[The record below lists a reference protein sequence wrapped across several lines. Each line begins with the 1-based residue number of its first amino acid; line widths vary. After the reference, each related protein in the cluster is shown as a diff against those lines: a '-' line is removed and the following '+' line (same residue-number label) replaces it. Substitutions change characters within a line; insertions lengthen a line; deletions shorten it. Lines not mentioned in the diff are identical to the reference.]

1 MLKHN
6 IYPAYPVTGGALRQ
20 GYPAIA
26 DAVRTQP
33 AVWVCDGASA
43 VDWESF
49 HAGLQTALAEDSH
62 AVLQANF
69 LSIQPAHIG
78 ADAGRALLES
88 YLEIDDPSYGRLY
101 DGSLADFFD
110 PSRMGAL
117 AEEVRLLRESGNSV
131 VVYGTGSSLLPLA
144 GLQAK
149 SIHTVWVDLPYETIR
164 SLSELKE
171 IPSLAGY
178 TPLSEKF
185 LTNLDYPVLDRQRA
199 ALLPGLAIYV
209 DFSSPQ
215 DPLILSGAALR
226 SSLHH
231 LAQAP
236 FRVVPAV
243 YTSMWGGQYLVSQ
256 VPGLKEKPRCSHFYS
271 LFPPVNS
278 LLLDGDGLQI
288 ELPFELLMHLE
299 SKAVQGLELSGAFA
313 SRMPVRFTLMDTLGG
328 QTLSHQIHPG
338 RSQARSFFNTDFDEP
353 ETYFLL
359 DTAPGGLV
367 YLGLRDDSSPGEFR
381 RSVERAQDEQI
392 GFELGDYVNTF
403 PTRPGMAIHVPARM
417 VHNAG
422 ANNLILEVTT
432 HPIGHTYRIYDF
444 MRRTGDGKLR
454 PLHVKQA
461 FTCLDEKRNRSWID
475 QKGLFMQPKTV
486 AQGEDWQVRRLS
498 SPPLTKFVNDEIT
511 FTSSYADTTGG
522 ESFHLLLSVQGDDLR
537 LEGQGFSH
545 PLHQY
550 ELIIIPAAAGEYRLV
565 NDEGGPCRVFKV
577 YVSSLEEYLSAE
589 L

>member
-6 IYPAYPVTGGALRQ
+6 IYPAYPVSGGALRQ

-26 DAVRTQP
+26 GAVRMQP
-33 AVWVCDGASA
+33 GVWICDGSSA
-43 VDWESF
+43 VDWERFCS
-49 HAGLQTALAEDSH
+49 GLQTALAENSP
-62 AVLQANF
+62 AGLQVHF
-69 LSIQPAHIG
+69 LSILTAHIG
-78 ADAGRALLES
+78 ADASRALLKS

-110 PSRMGAL
+110 PSRMDVL
-117 AEEVRLLRESGNSV
+117 AGEVRLLREGGHSV
-131 VVYGTGSSLLPLA
+131 VLYGTGSSLLPLQDLHA
-144 GLQAK
+144 E
-149 SIHTVWVDLPYETIR
+149 SVHTMWVDLPYETIR

-178 TPLSEKF
+178 TKLSEKV

-199 ALLPGLAIYV
+199 ALLPGLALYV

-215 DPLILSGAALR
+215 DPLSLSGEALR
-226 SSLHH
+226 SSLHN

-256 VPGLKEKPRCSHFYS
+256 VPGLQEKPRCSHFYS
-271 LFPPVNS
+271 LFPPVNT
-278 LLLDGDGLQI
+278 LLLEGDGLQI
-288 ELPFELLMHLE
+288 EVPFELLMHLE
-299 SKAVQGLELSGAFA
+299 SKAVQGAELAGVFA

-359 DTAPGGLV
+359 DTAPGGMV
-367 YLGLRDDSSPGEFR
+367 YLGLRDDTSPAEFR
-381 RSVERAQDEQI
+381 TAVEGAQNEQI
-392 GFELGDYVNTF
+392 GFELGDFVNTF
-403 PTRPGMAIHVPARM
+403 ATSPGMAIHVPARM

-454 PLHVKQA
+454 TLHVKQA
-461 FTCLDEKRNRSWID
+461 FTCLDEKRNRSWIE
-475 QKGLFMQPKTV
+475 QQGLFLQALPV
-486 AQGEDWQVRRLS
+486 DQGEDWQVRRLS

-511 FTSSYADTTGG
+511 FTSSYHDSTGG
-522 ESFHLLLSVQGDDLR
+522 ERFHLLLSVQGDDLR

-545 PLHQY
+545 ALHQY
-550 ELIIIPAAAGEYRLV
+550 ELIIIPAAAGIT
-565 NDEGGPCRVFKV
+565 
-577 YVSSLEEYLSAE
+577 AW
-589 L
+589 

>member
-6 IYPAYPVTGGALRQ
+6 IYPAYPVTGGAIRL

-26 DAVRTQP
+26 DTFLTRP
-33 AVWVCDGASA
+33 ALWICDGASA
-43 VDWESF
+43 VDWERF
-49 HAGLQTALAEDSH
+49 RGGLQTALAENSP
-62 AVLQANF
+62 AGLQVTF

-78 ADAGRALLES
+78 ADASRSLLSS
-88 YLEIDDPSYGRLY
+88 YLEMDDPSYGRLY
-101 DGSLADFFD
+101 EGSLADFFD
-110 PSRMGAL
+110 PSRMKAL
-117 AEEVRLLRESGNSV
+117 AEEAGLLLASGQSV
-131 VVYGTGSSLLPLA
+131 VLYGTGSSLLPLRA
-144 GLQAK
+144 LHEELV
-149 SIHTVWVDLPYETIR
+149 HTVWVDLPYESIR
-164 SLSELKE
+164 SLSEAKE
-171 IPSLAGY
+171 IPSLASY
-178 TPLSEKF
+178 TSLSEKV
-185 LTNLDYPVLDRQRA
+185 LTNLDFPVLDRQRA
-199 ALLPGLAIYV
+199 ALLPGLELYV

-215 DPLILSGAALR
+215 EPHSLSGETLR
-226 SSLHH
+226 SSLHD

-256 VPGLKEKPRCSHFYS
+256 VPGLQDKPRCSHFYS

-278 LLLDGDGLQI
+278 LLLEGDGFQI

-299 SKAVQGLELSGAFA
+299 SEAVQGPELARAFA
-313 SRMPVRFTLMDTLGG
+313 SRMPVRFTLMDTLQG

-338 RSQARSFFNTDFDEP
+338 RSQAQSFFNTDFDEP

-367 YLGLRDDSSPGEFR
+367 YLGLRDDIKPGEFR
-381 RSVERAQDEQI
+381 MAVERAQNEQI

-403 PTRPGMAIHVPARM
+403 TTSPGMAIHVPSRM

-454 PLHVKQA
+454 PLHVNQA
-461 FTCLDEKRNRSWID
+461 FTCLDEKRNYSWID
-475 QKGLFMQPKTV
+475 QKGLIMQPKTV
-486 AQGEDWQVRRLS
+486 AHGVGWQVRRLAR
-498 SPPLTKFVNDEIT
+498 PPLTKFINDEIS
-511 FTSSYADTTGG
+511 FTGEYTDSTGG
-522 ESFHLLLSVQGDDLR
+522 ERFHLLLSVQGDDLR
-537 LEGQGFSH
+537 VEGQGFSH
-545 PLHQY
+545 ALHQY
-550 ELIIIPAAAGEYRLV
+550 ELIIIPAAAGDYRLV
-565 NDEGGPCRVFKV
+565 NESGGECRVFKV
-577 YVSSLEEYLSAE
+577 YVSSPEEYQSAE

>member
-6 IYPAYPVTGGALRQ
+6 IKPAYPVTGGAIRT
-20 GYPAIA
+20 GYSALAGAFRTHPAL
-26 DAVRTQP
+26 
-33 AVWVCDGASA
+33 WVCDGASA
-43 VDWESF
+43 VDWERFRS
-49 HAGLQTALAEDSH
+49 GLQTALAETSP
-62 AVLQANF
+62 AELQVTF
-69 LSIQPAHIG
+69 LSIQPAHKD
-78 ADAGRALLES
+78 ADASRSLLNS
-88 YLEIDDPSYGRLY
+88 YLEMNDPSYGRLY
-101 DGSLADFFD
+101 DGTLADFFE
-110 PSRMGAL
+110 PSRMSTL
-117 AEEVRLLRESGNSV
+117 AEDVDRLLESGHSV
-131 VVYGTGSSLLPLA
+131 VLYGTGSSLVPLRA
-144 GLQAK
+144 IHEELV
-149 SIHTVWVDLPYETIR
+149 HTVWVDMPYETIR
-164 SLSELKE
+164 SLSEAKD

-178 TPLSEKF
+178 TSLSEKV
-185 LTNLDYPVLDRQRA
+185 LTNLDFPVLDRQRA
-199 ALLPGLAIYV
+199 ALLPGLAFYV
-209 DFSSPQ
+209 DFSRPE
-215 DPLILSGAALR
+215 DPLSLSGAALR
-226 SSLHH
+226 SSLHD

-256 VPGLKEKPRCSHFYS
+256 VTGLQDKPRCSHFYS

-278 LLLDGDGLQI
+278 LLLEGDGLQI

-299 SKAVQGLELSGAFA
+299 STAVQGPELARAFA
-313 SRMPVRFTLMDTLGG
+313 WRMPVRFTLMDTLQG

-367 YLGLRDDSSPGEFR
+367 YLGLRDDIKPGEFR
-381 RSVERAQDEQI
+381 MAVERAQNEQI
-392 GFELGDYVNTF
+392 GFELGDFVNTF
-403 PTRPGMAIHVPARM
+403 ATSPGMAIHVPSRM

-454 PLHVKQA
+454 PLHVNQA
-461 FTCLDEKRNRSWID
+461 FTCLDEKRNRRWIE
-475 QKGLFMQPKTV
+475 QQGLFLQPRLV
-486 AQGEDWQVRRLS
+486 DQGEDWQVWRLS

-511 FTSSYADTTGG
+511 FVSSYPDSTGG
-522 ESFHLLLSVQGDDLR
+522 KRFHLLLSVQGDDLR
-537 LEGQGFSH
+537 VEGQGFSH
-545 PLHQY
+545 ALHQY

-565 NDEGGPCRVFKV
+565 NESGGECRVFKV
-577 YVSSLEEYLSAE
+577 YVSSPEEYQSAE